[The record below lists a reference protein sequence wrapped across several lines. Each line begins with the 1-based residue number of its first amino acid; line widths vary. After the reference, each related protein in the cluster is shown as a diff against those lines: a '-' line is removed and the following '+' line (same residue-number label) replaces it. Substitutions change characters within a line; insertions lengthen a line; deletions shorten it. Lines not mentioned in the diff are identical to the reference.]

1 MFRRSIIQFR
11 YNITQCYRKSLVLHG
26 RAGRA
31 ELWCFFGLH
40 ALILTGYMAFFS
52 QTGQTELSVTNVP
65 PYGLYSI
72 TEHTLVASN
81 PASSS
86 TPLSRCIYAWFILLS
101 VPALV
106 SVQVRRLHD
115 INRSGKYLIP
125 GLLVPPFI
133 LVLIAAY
140 CWRGEQYPNIFG
152 DQPHYAEEI

>member
-1 MFRRSIIQFR
+1 MFRRSIIQFWF
-11 YNITQCYRKSLVLHG
+11 NITRCYRKSFVLHG
-26 RAGRA
+26 RAGRS
-31 ELWCFFGLH
+31 ELWCFLVTH

-52 QTGQTELSVTNVP
+52 DVGQTELSVTNVP

-72 TEHTLVASN
+72 TENTLVGSN
-81 PASSS
+81 PASYS
-86 TPLSRCIYAWFILLS
+86 TPLSKYIYIWFLVLS
-101 VPALV
+101 VPGLI

-115 INRSGKYLIP
+115 INRSGKYLIL

-140 CWRGEQYPNIFG
+140 CWRGEQHPNMFG